1 MPERKKDI
9 FIFKKWCYISKQKY
23 KKNKQRK
30 NKLRK
35 WKYICRQIYSGELC
49 SLKLRLKKNVDL
61 KRSIK
66 TIRDNIYNSRIKKI
80 SVNDCDNNTLYTDN
94 KMTSEDENV
103 NSLKNSIENKNI
115 MLLFSKQSNGN
126 YIKNKYYDDR
136 ISSTNSTCASSLC
149 YDEYAYKSSSKKNND
164 SDNNN
169 RNIMKKPKTSFPNA
183 NNININFLNQIHC
196 SRIVEARSLFTFFY
210 TKLKRKD
217 KDYYKNKHMMHKKS
231 ALYMNKL
238 NKEYNHELSKQYIPK
253 NQEQIYND
261 IKCKPTKA
269 PPSYK
274 YYNKD
279 NQNIENNYNN
289 INHINGN
296 INNGHNNVYAN
307 HNGQYSLENEGMK
320 HDPNNFNN
328 NASMETPDKQ
338 EHENNN
344 NEENTEMNAER
355 FLDEF
360 DDFDI
365 NEKFKEKTYYTDRCM
380 LDRNGKR
387 VSILDQLNINLD
399 DKKNVVNNEELND
412 INLSSDKNSKV
423 AKKLSLNTNM
433 VTNDRPTV
441 NINDDEADININE
454 NEYTN
459 NLKEDNYTGDKNV
472 VKNNVIITNNTSINS
487 KMAHLKKNNKMHPPK
502 KGVNNN
508 IVKEGIK
515 TNDDREKSG
524 DRIANNKI
532 NNNKICK
539 INYDMNKKM
548 SHDTSSKIEYNMNKP
563 MVNNMSSSME
573 YNMNN
578 PMGNNMS
585 SPMEYNMNNPMGY
598 DMNNPMGNSMSSP
611 MEYSMNNPMGYDMNN
626 PMGYNMNNPMGYN
639 MNNPMEYNMS
649 NQMDLINNYTGNMN
663 NGNFNVPMMNPLWN
677 GGEYPMHNG
686 IQGNFSN
693 MNNMNNVNQVRQGN
707 NQMVPHNQNDGTSVN
722 MNNRNLVLYNNDNI
736 KYDEDFTLNYILQ
749 KCEDDD
755 HFFSSNNN
763 NNYEENIDDKKKEL
777 QKYTEGMNKLVE
789 QMYFYDNYHEELKI
803 CDKDEM
809 PSSNTYN
816 IIDTSLN
823 IDVVDGN
830 DEEKESKEI
839 ISQMK
844 LKIMNLEEKLEELK
858 NKKTE
863 GENNLNESN
872 DKKQGDESQNNKII
886 NELKKEIE
894 NIKKKRRKKKHKKK
908 KEKEKKKQTEENKEQ
923 KDINEDKNNEE
934 IKEQEKGENEEINNF
949 NIDDIIDTDNLN
961 NLKNEIMNNV
971 YYYIYESYDQKD
983 YDILE
988 NLAKKHETKGRKIC
1002 YNVNL
1007 PKSDFKNKRTSSL
1020 WFLNPAYENYVLEK
1034 KKTQKIRNSSSASY
1048 ERLEFLFNSNDM
1060 NNFNGNEDENKSV
1073 LNSDIRDS
1081 EFSYETF
1088 ISEKKKKIKKNKINL
1103 MKMKN
1108 SLTLRGKSENNILN
1122 KNSMNNLNKY
1132 ALEDANREVAKKEEN
1147 LPQVAEV
1154 NPEGNDMVN
1163 DLLDTINN
1171 YVPDR
1176 SIFGIFNAPPSDVK
1190 GKEKV
1195 EPGETNENEKVE
1207 NKEKDVDDIFKEVE
1221 AKINSKLMKEIEE
1234 KKRERELLD
1243 LEIENKKKKKELEEL
1258 ELQLMENKR
1267 KSLLASKN
1275 INEIESEVKLN
1286 KNEKEEKNSGEDIQ
1300 IDKQSYEKANETI
1313 ILDKAPEE
1321 VPNEAVVLNKAAD
1334 EVPNEIIVLDKT
1346 DEDVPNETAVLNK
1359 IAEEAPN
1366 EQVVKESKQVET
1378 ENNRKSSDVN
1388 ITNDI
1393 LNDYVKTQKKKE
1405 RKKNNWALYGRPKVN
1420 KERNRI
1426 LRRLSSSK
1434 SDGGFNDYANMAE
1447 RFFEIVTGYTSDQD
1461 IEYDDIK
1468 ENDDIN
1474 NENERI
1480 EERKKKMFNIRIRM
1494 KENVYKNDAFYK
1506 LGRPKY
1512 TKYNIYH
1519 RSKSITHNTIL
1530 KKNSIKNKKGKN
1542 VLLKRSKSKNKISK
1556 CCQPNI
1562 EIVEKTKMKLK
1573 EKMKEKEI
1581 ENSSIFNNLISKNVD
1596 NIKKINIINELIKGV
1611 NINTYLVDNK
1621 MKENFDLK
1629 YKRKLIYEDLEKTD
1643 ADVNLEKHQKLNNE
1657 KEYYLKYLNKGKEQT
1672 TKLGEHKEDIAEKAN
1687 SDERERLMM
1696 LEEEEKMVEEMK
1708 RIEEKRLES
1717 MKRIEEEKRMEEEK
1731 MIEEMKRL
1739 EHTKR
1744 IEEEK
1749 RLEEEKMIE
1758 EMKRLEEEKIL
1769 EEMKRLKEEKRLEE
1783 VRKIA
1788 EEKRLEEVKRI
1799 EEEEKYRMDE
1809 WKDQQN
1815 KIEQLKRYEEARKL
1829 KERKMIQ
1836 SAKELME
1843 LNILQG
1849 TKNLEN
1855 KIAIE
1860 KESVQNDKEINKIEE
1875 ESGVKENIFSNVLEK
1890 IYKNTATPLLN
1901 HIKGNKTEESEKG
1914 KASLLYIVET
1924 KVERKDDGEVEL
1936 NEVENENDQQSG
1948 KEKKM
1953 PNISCTKNYEIFD
1966 KMEKDRKRMLR
1977 EKKGSSRITSNKT
1990 SNRTLLNNAY
2000 VNNSLIINNI
2010 INKSK
2015 EDKNAAEAD
2024 ADAMPNKELY
2034 SLPKKTVEDASMNT
2048 LGEDKKR
2055 MLLKIR
2061 NNNLKYNS
2069 LKEENIRDL
2078 VEMGLTHSI
2087 SMEDKIDDLFEIK
2100 SDEYDDKDDIFISGT
2115 EESFLKIEDNDNI
2128 DLDEFKTHVYKE
2140 SYRKGLLNDKK
2151 DVREYFKN
2159 NYEAPSFKSDNIYNE
2174 NIIMG
2179 SDEIKNVIM
2188 DNYSNNN
2195 DTYGKSISVD
2205 IDLKN
2210 VLNSFKLKEY
2220 EKEIVSN
2227 KSYEDI
2233 DNKEDY
2239 VSKNSEDFYFNFE
2252 RENMENKKK
2261 NKNNHSNKQYNDMSL
2276 SKLDENNSE
2285 LSSDNSIKFRQLNTY
2300 GSSGSYAFNFNK
2312 KSEEDDP
2319 YINYSFEKLLSQ
2331 NAESDNYGINSRD
2344 YQSQNMSSERNDI
2357 LKNTINQLNK
2367 LKKTIKTAETGNY
2380 YNTEMDE
2387 QNMSNIFT
2395 DDLKQDDDLS
2405 SYSYLSPRK
2414 VFNKTRGK
2422 YYANHYSRYYS

>member
-1 MPERKKDI
+1 MPEKKQDI
-9 FIFKKWCYISKQKY
+9 FIFKKWCYISKKKY
-23 KKNKQRK
+23 KKNKQK
-30 NKLRK
+30 KTKLRK
-35 WKYICRQIYSGELC
+35 WKYICRQIYLGELC
-49 SLKLRLKKNVDL
+49 SLKFRFKKNVDL

-66 TIRDNIYNSRIKKI
+66 TIRSNIYNSRIKKI
-80 SVNDCDNNTLYTDN
+80 SVNDSDNNILYPDN
-94 KMTSEDENV
+94 KITSEDENV

-149 YDEYAYKSSSKKNND
+149 YDEYAYKSSLKKNND
-164 SDNNN
+164 NDNDN
-169 RNIMKKPKTSFPNA
+169 RNVVKNPKKSFPNS
-183 NNININFLNQIHC
+183 NKINIDFLNQIHC
-196 SRIVEARSLFTFFY
+196 SRIVEAHSLFTFFY

-217 KDYYKNKHMMHKKS
+217 KDYYKNKNMMHKKN
-231 ALYMNKL
+231 AFYMNKL
-238 NKEYNHELSKQYIPK
+238 NKEYNPELNKQYIPK
-253 NQEQIYND
+253 NQAQIYND
-261 IKCKPTKA
+261 IKSKPTKA

-279 NQNIENNYNN
+279 NQNYENSYNN
-289 INHINGN
+289 INHINGS
-296 INNGHNNVYAN
+296 INNGHNNIYAN
-307 HNGQYSLENEGMK
+307 HNEKYSLGNEEKK
-320 HDPNNFNN
+320 HDPNHFNN
-328 NASMETPDKQ
+328 NVSMGTSNKQ

-344 NEENTEMNAER
+344 NEENTEMNEER

-365 NEKFKEKTYYTDRCM
+365 NEKLREKTYYTDRCM

-387 VSILDQLNINLD
+387 VSILDKLNINLD
-399 DKKNVVNNEELND
+399 DKKNVANHEELNG
-412 INLSSDKNSKV
+412 KA
-423 AKKLSLNTNM
+423 AKKPSLNINI

-441 NINDDEADININE
+441 NINDEEADINISENE
-454 NEYTN
+454 NTN
-459 NLKEDNYTGDKNV
+459 NLEEDNYTSDKQI
-472 VKNNVIITNNTSINS
+472 VKNNMIITNNASINS

-508 IVKEGIK
+508 IIKEGIK
-515 TNDDREKSG
+515 TNNDRGKTDE
-524 DRIANNKI
+524 RNVNNKI

-548 SHDTSSKIEYNMNKP
+548 SHDASNQIEY
-563 MVNNMSSSME
+563 
-573 YNMNN
+573 
-578 PMGNNMS
+578 NMS
-585 SPMEYNMNNPMGY
+585 SPMEYGMNNPMGH
-598 DMNNPMGNSMSSP
+598 
-611 MEYSMNNPMGYDMNN
+611 
-626 PMGYNMNNPMGYN
+626 N
-639 MNNPMEYNMS
+639 MNNPMEYNMNNQMGYNMNS
-649 NQMDLINNYTGNMN
+649 QMGYNMNNQMGYNMNNQMGYNMNNQMDLINNYTGNMN
-663 NGNFNVPMMNPLWN
+663 NGNFNVPTMSPLWN
-677 GGEYPMHNG
+677 GGEYPMHNR

-693 MNNMNNVNQVRQGN
+693 MNNMNNLNQIRQGN
-707 NQMVPHNQNDGTSVN
+707 NQIVPHNQNEGTSVN
-722 MNNRNLVLYNNDNI
+722 MNNKNLVLYNNDNI

-749 KCEDDD
+749 KYEDDD
-755 HFFSSNNN
+755 QFFSSNNN
-763 NNYEENIDDKKKEL
+763 NNYEENIDDQKKEL

-803 CDKDEM
+803 CDKDEI

-823 IDVVDGN
+823 INVVDEN
-830 DEEKESKEI
+830 DEDKESKEI

-844 LKIMNLEEKLEELK
+844 LKITNLEEKLEELK
-858 NKKTE
+858 NKK
-863 GENNLNESN
+863 NESESNLKELN
-872 DKKQGDESQNNKII
+872 DKKQGGESQNNKII

-908 KEKEKKKQTEENKEQ
+908 KGKEKTKQTEENNEQ
-923 KDINEDKNNEE
+923 KDVNEGNNNEE
-934 IKEQEKGENEEINNF
+934 IKEPEKDENKEINNF

-983 YDILE
+983 YEILE
-988 NLAKKHETKGRKIC
+988 NLAKKHEIKGRKVC

-1007 PKSDFKNKRTSSL
+1007 PKCDFKNKRTSSL

-1034 KKTQKIRNSSSASY
+1034 KKTKKIGNSSSASY

-1060 NNFNGNEDENKSV
+1060 NNFNTNEDENKSV
-1073 LNSDIRDS
+1073 MNSDIRDS
-1081 EFSYETF
+1081 DFSYETF

-1108 SLTLRGKSENNILN
+1108 SLTLQGKSENNILN
-1122 KNSMNNLNKY
+1122 KNSLNNLNKY
-1132 ALEDANREVAKKEEN
+1132 VLEDASKQVAKKEEDS
-1147 LPQVAEV
+1147 PQVVEV
-1154 NPEGNDMVN
+1154 TPEGNDMVN

-1171 YVPDR
+1171 YVPDK
-1176 SIFGIFNAPPSDVK
+1176 SIFDIFNSPPSDVK
-1190 GKEKV
+1190 GKEEV
-1195 EPGETNENEKVE
+1195 EPCETNENK
-1207 NKEKDVDDIFKEVE
+1207 KDVDDIFKEVE
-1221 AKINSKLMKEIEE
+1221 DKMNNKLMKDIEE

-1243 LEIENKKKKKELEEL
+1243 LEIENKKKQKELEEL

-1275 INEIESEVKLN
+1275 INEIESEIKLN
-1286 KNEKEEKNSGEDIQ
+1286 KNEKEETNRGEDIQ
-1300 IDKQSYEKANETI
+1300 IDKQPYEKANETVVLDKATEEAENKTVALYKSGEEAENETV
-1313 ILDKAPEE
+1313 ILDKVA
-1321 VPNEAVVLNKAAD
+1321 K
-1334 EVPNEIIVLDKT
+1334 
-1346 DEDVPNETAVLNK
+1346 
-1359 IAEEAPN
+1359 EAPS
-1366 EQVVKESKQVET
+1366 EKIVKENKQTET
-1378 ENNRKSSDVN
+1378 ENDRKSSDIN

-1393 LNDYVKTQKKKE
+1393 LNDYVKNQKKKE

-1461 IEYDDIK
+1461 IAYDDIK
-1468 ENDDIN
+1468 EKDDIN
-1474 NENERI
+1474 KENERI
-1480 EERKKKMFNIRIRM
+1480 EERKKKMFNIGIRM

-1512 TKYNIYH
+1512 MKNNIYH

-1530 KKNSIKNKKGKN
+1530 KKNSLKNKKGKN

-1556 CCQPNI
+1556 CCQPNT

-1573 EKMKEKEI
+1573 EKLKEKEI

-1596 NIKKINIINELIKGV
+1596 NIKQINIVSELIKGASMD
-1611 NINTYLVDNK
+1611 TYLLDNK
-1621 MKENFDLK
+1621 MKGNFDLK
-1629 YKRKLIYEDLEKTD
+1629 YKRKLIYEDLEKKD
-1643 ADVNLEKHQKLNNE
+1643 VDVNLEEYQKLNNE
-1657 KEYYLKYLNKGKEQT
+1657 KEYYLKDLNKGKEKT
-1672 TKLGEHKEDIAEKAN
+1672 TKLRDHKEDIAKEVASGKIEK
-1687 SDERERLMM
+1687 LMM
-1696 LEEEEKMVEEMK
+1696 LKEEEKMVKE
-1708 RIEEKRLES
+1708 
-1717 MKRIEEEKRMEEEK
+1717 MKRIEEEKRHEKMKRIEEEK
-1731 MIEEMKRL
+1731 RQEEMK
-1739 EHTKR
+1739 K

-1749 RLEEEKMIE
+1749 RLEE
-1758 EMKRLEEEKIL
+1758 MKKI
-1769 EEMKRLKEEKRLEE
+1769 K
-1783 VRKIA
+1783 
-1788 EEKRLEEVKRI
+1788 
-1799 EEEEKYRMDE
+1799 EEEKYRMDE
-1809 WKDQQN
+1809 WKERQN

-1836 SAKELME
+1836 SAKGLME
-1843 LNILQG
+1843 LNIFQG
-1849 TKNLEN
+1849 TPNLEN
-1855 KIAIE
+1855 EMEIE
-1860 KESVQNDKEINKIEE
+1860 KEGPQNDNEINKIEK
-1875 ESGVKENIFSNVLEK
+1875 ESGVRENIFSNVLEK

-1924 KVERKDDGEVEL
+1924 KVERKDDGEMEL

-1966 KMEKDRKRMLR
+1966 KMEKDRKRILR
-1977 EKKGSSRITSNKT
+1977 EKKGNNKIISNKT

-2000 VNNSLIINNI
+2000 VNNSLIINNV

-2015 EDKNAAEAD
+2015 EDKNVAD
-2024 ADAMPNKELY
+2024 ADGMENNELH
-2034 SLPKKTVEDASMNT
+2034 SLSKKAVDDVSMTT
-2048 LGEDKKR
+2048 LGDDKKQ

-2100 SDEYDDKDDIFISGT
+2100 SDEYDDNDDIFISGT

-2128 DLDEFKTHVYKE
+2128 DFDEFKTHVYKE

-2151 DVREYFKN
+2151 DIREYFKN
-2159 NYEAPSFKSDNIYNE
+2159 NYEASSFKSDDIYNE
-2174 NIIMG
+2174 NIIG

-2188 DNYSNNN
+2188 DKYSNNN

-2205 IDLKN
+2205 MDLKN

-2220 EKEIVSN
+2220 EKEIVN
-2227 KSYEDI
+2227 TKSYEDI
-2233 DNKEDY
+2233 INKEDY
-2239 VSKNSEDFYFNFE
+2239 GSKNSEDFYFNFE
-2252 RENMENKKK
+2252 RENMEKKK
-2261 NKNNHSNKQYNDMSL
+2261 YINNHNNKQYNDMSL
-2276 SKLDENNSE
+2276 SKLDVNNSE
-2285 LSSDNSIKFRQLNTY
+2285 LSSDNSIKVRQLNTY
-2300 GSSGSYAFNFNK
+2300 GSSGSYTFNFNK

-2331 NAESDNYGINSRD
+2331 NGESDNYGINVRD
-2344 YQSQNMSSERNDI
+2344 DQSQNMDSERNDA

-2367 LKKTIKTAETGNY
+2367 LKKTIKTVETNNY
-2380 YNTEMDE
+2380 YNTEINED
-2387 QNMSNIFT
+2387 NLSNIFT
-2395 DDLKQDDDLS
+2395 DDLKQEDDLS
-2405 SYSYLSPRK
+2405 SYSYLSPRE
-2414 VFNKTRGK
+2414 VFNKRRGK
-2422 YYANHYSRYYS
+2422 YYANHYSRYYT